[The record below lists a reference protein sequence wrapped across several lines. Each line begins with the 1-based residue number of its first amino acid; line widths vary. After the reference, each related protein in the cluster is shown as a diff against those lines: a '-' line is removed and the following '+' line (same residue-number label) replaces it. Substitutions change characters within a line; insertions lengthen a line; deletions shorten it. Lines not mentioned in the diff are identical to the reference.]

1 MSIEINGLN
10 FTPLNSLVG
19 GVLIGLAASM
29 LIAFKGRIMGV
40 CGILASAVLSK
51 ASFKRERA
59 WRFVFILGLL
69 LSSPLW
75 AWVFAPQVLE
85 ISKSYASLVFAGLL
99 VGFGTRL
106 GSGCT
111 SGHAVCGLARL
122 SRRSL
127 IATLSFMGS
136 GFLTKC
142 AASLVQVS

>member
-51 ASFKRERA
+51 APFKRERA
-59 WRFVFILGLL
+59 WRLVFISGLL

-75 AWVFAPQVLE
+75 AWMFASQSLE
-85 ISKSYASLVFAGLL
+85 VSKGYGTLLAAGLL

-136 GFLTKC
+136 GFLT
-142 AASLVQVS
+142 AYLVNHLL